1 MKKINIKKIIG
12 LFMVFCLFAGISNS
26 LRNEIVAEQPE
37 VYVDEISK
45 VASKENVYET
55 DSFTYTITYTVNNK
69 IVYDQD
75 EIIIYDTFDSD
86 KLDINENSII
96 GLQFNDVNI
105 DNIDDYVEA
114 SVSGSQ
120 ITITVTD
127 YNSYIKVFDTIKI
140 IISATAKEGARDE
153 ATNKACFIYRDS
165 ENCADAKVTIS
176 EKPRI
181 STKVSYDGRT
191 GKPLTLSEEEAVA
204 GNTIV
209 DTITYNGFEPGE
221 YYVDGSIFKINQD
234 TGLPDTIVAI
244 CSAMV
249 PYMTIKDSSGQI
261 QVNFVLDKD
270 LELGQKYVIYEC
282 VIYDKDMVYAKHEAY
297 DDLDQQILVKNPE
310 TTEIV
315 VKKVW
320 EGDED
325 VKDTVRPSKVTVNL
339 YQDDELYA
347 TCELTEENKW
357 ENKFEDLPVYVEDSE
372 TKYVYTVEEEIID
385 NYKTT
390 VTGNETDGFTIT
402 NKYVEKPKPTPYV
415 APKTGVE

>member
-12 LFMVFCLFAGISNS
+12 LFMVFCLFIGISS
-26 LRNEIVAEQPE
+26 LKNQVIAEQHPLD
-37 VYVDEISK
+37 DEISK
-45 VASKENVYET
+45 TTTNTYVYET
-55 DSFTYTITYTVNNK
+55 KSFNYTLTYTVNTYDTLENDK
-69 IVYDQD
+69 IT
-75 EIIIYDTFDSD
+75 IIDTFDNE
-86 KLDINENSII
+86 KLDINEDSII
-96 GLQFNDVNI
+96 RLWFDDVYF

-120 ITITVTD
+120 MTITVKG
-127 YNSYIKVFDTIKI
+127 YKEHIELYQTIKMM
-140 IISATAKEGARDE
+140 ISATAKEGARGD
-153 ATNKACFIYRDS
+153 AKNKACYFIDEFESCS
-165 ENCADAKVTIS
+165 EVTVPIY
-176 EKPRI
+176 EIPKI

-244 CSAMV
+244 CSAVV
-249 PYMTIKDSSGQI
+249 PYMTIEDSSGQI

-270 LELGQKYVIYEC
+270 LELGQKYVIYEY
-282 VIYDKDMVYAKHEAY
+282 VIYNKDMVYAKHEAY